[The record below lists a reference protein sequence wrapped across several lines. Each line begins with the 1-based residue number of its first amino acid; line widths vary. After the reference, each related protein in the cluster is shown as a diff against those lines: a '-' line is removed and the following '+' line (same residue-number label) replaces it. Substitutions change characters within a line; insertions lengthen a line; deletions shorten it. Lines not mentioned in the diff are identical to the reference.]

1 MSDSHPQ
8 AAGTPRVF
16 AGSAAY
22 PADAPG
28 PVLSIGN
35 FDGVHVGHRWLLD
48 QVVARAQTLDVPACI
63 YTFDPPPRVVLA
75 PSLVR
80 PRVVAWPE
88 KVRLLGKAGIDHV
101 VVERFTRAFAQHP
114 PNWFVDEVLGRRL
127 RPSAMIVGYDFRFGR
142 ARAGDLDLIRARLPG
157 LPVEQVDA
165 HEQDGIVSSSRI
177 REAVAG
183 GDMRGAQRLLGRPH
197 RIHGTVV
204 PGDQRGRRLGFP
216 TANLETAAELLPPPG
231 VYAVR
236 ARIDGG
242 EWRDGVAN
250 LGARPTFDK
259 GGFSIE
265 VHLLDFRRDIY
276 GSQVELAFVDRIRAE
291 RRFEGVDAL
300 LAQIRRDVATARER
314 LAAPG

>member
-1 MSDSHPQ
+1 MSDMHST
-8 AAGTPRVF
+8 AAQTPRVF

-22 PADAPG
+22 PTGGPG

-48 QVVARAQTLDVPACI
+48 QVVERARRMGVPACI

-80 PRVVAWPE
+80 PRVSAWPE
-88 KVRLLGKAGIDHV
+88 KIRLLGKAGIDHV

-114 PNWFVDEVLGRRL
+114 PSWFVDEILGRRL
-127 RPSAMIVGYDFRFGR
+127 RPSAMVVGYDFRFGR
-142 ARAGDLDLIRARLPG
+142 ARAGDLDLIRKRLPN
-157 LPVEQVDA
+157 LPLEQVVA

-177 REAVAG
+177 REVVAA
-183 GDMRGAQRLLGRPH
+183 GDMRGSQRLIGRPH
-197 RIHGTVV
+197 RIQGTVV
-204 PGDQRGRRLGFP
+204 TGDKRGRRIGFP
-216 TANLETAAELLPPPG
+216 TANLETDAELIPPAG

-242 EWRDGVAN
+242 PWRDGVAN

-265 VHLLDFRRDIY
+265 VHFLDFGRDIY
-276 GSQVELAFVDRIRAE
+276 GSQVQLAFVDRIRPE
-291 RRFEGVDAL
+291 RRFDGLDAL
-300 LAQIRRDVATARER
+300 QAQIHRDVETARER
-314 LAAPG
+314 LAEPA